1 MCLLKL
7 IKIVYLIDAND
18 HRIDSIQKVIFFS
31 QIVYLQIKD
40 TEVELESYKITKLY
54 IKRLQ
59 IKKEN
64 LKKY

>member
-31 QIVYLQIKD
+31 QIVYLQIKG
-40 TEVELESYKITKLY
+40 TEVQFQSYKITKLY
-54 IKRLQ
+54 IKRLK

-64 LKKY
+64 KKKY

>member
-31 QIVYLQIKD
+31 QIVYLQIKG
-40 TEVELESYKITKLY
+40 TEVQFQRYKITKLY

-64 LKKY
+64 KKKY